1 MSRAAVVAAAR
12 GWLGTPF
19 HHQGRLQGV
28 GCDCV
33 GLVVGVAESLGVPV
47 QDQAGYSREPQ
58 GRALR
63 DALDA
68 QLVPIPAPVPGCVV
82 LMRIGREERH
92 VGIVATAP
100 TGALSI
106 IHAWLQAGEVVEHH
120 LDAVW
125 LQRIVQS
132 YEIPIP

>member
-1 MSRAAVVAAAR
+1 MTPETIITAAR
-12 GWLGTPF
+12 ARAGTPF
-19 HHQGRLQGV
+19 RHQGRLQGV

-33 GLVVGVAESLGVPV
+33 GLVVGVADVLGVPV
-47 QDQAGYSREPQ
+47 QDQTGYSREPQ

-68 QLVPIPAPVPGCVV
+68 QLHRIDSPRPGCVV

-100 TGALSI
+100 TGALSL
-106 IHAWLQAGEVVEHH
+106 IHAWLQSGEVVEHH

-125 LQRIVQS
+125 RARIVQS
-132 YEIPIP
+132 YEYPQ